1 MRVVMMVAN
10 AATLAYNSKAMVH
23 WSLQDRMKGWVK
35 CGKKLLR
42 R

>member
-23 WSLQDRMKGWVK
+23 LSLQDRIKE
-35 CGKKLLR
+35 
-42 R
+42 